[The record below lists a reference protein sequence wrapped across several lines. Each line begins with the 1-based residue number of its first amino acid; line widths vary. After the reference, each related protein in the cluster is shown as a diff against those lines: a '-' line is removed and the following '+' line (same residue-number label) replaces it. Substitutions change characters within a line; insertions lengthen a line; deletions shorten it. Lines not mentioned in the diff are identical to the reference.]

1 MNNTQIFFINLIYK
15 KKLDILYVMEKDE
28 KKIEKTI
35 PDIDT
40 SRFIIKQKL
49 KLDTTRYIT
58 PIVTITEKDRKQFRQ
73 GGNEPSYN
81 AILAEK
87 ARNAIKIAENHIKE
101 EALKQE
107 KLNKEKTG
115 KSTETSIELANDIKD
130 GNFEKGFNALTGS
143 SSDLKEIK

>member
-1 MNNTQIFFINLIYK
+1 M
-15 KKLDILYVMEKDE
+15 DKDE
-28 KKIEKTI
+28 KIEKVA
-35 PDIDT
+35 PNIDT

-73 GGNEPSYN
+73 GGIEPSYN

-87 ARNAIKIAENHIKE
+87 ARNAIKIVENHIKE

-107 KLNKEKTG
+107 KLIKEKTG
-115 KSTETSIELANDIKD
+115 KSTETSIEFANEIKN
-130 GNFEKGFNALTGS
+130 GNFELGFNALTES
-143 SSDLKEIK
+143 SRNLKEIK

>member
-1 MNNTQIFFINLIYK
+1 M
-15 KKLDILYVMEKDE
+15 DKDE
-28 KKIEKTI
+28 KIEKVA
-35 PDIDT
+35 PNIDT

-73 GGNEPSYN
+73 GGTEPSYN

-87 ARNAIKIAENHIKE
+87 ARNAIKIVESHIKE

-107 KLNKEKTG
+107 KIDKEKAG
-115 KSTETSIELANDIKD
+115 NSKETSIELANEIKD
-130 GNFEKGFNALTGS
+130 GNFELGFNALTGS
-143 SSDLKEIK
+143 SGNLKEIK